1 MRVLFVNPIAKLG
14 GAEQSLLDVLGA
26 LRGRSEVEPSLLIL
40 DDGPLR
46 IRAERLGIHVIAEP
60 LPQSLAELGEFGRK
74 GLGSFAASGT
84 DGVRYLSRF
93 AEHLRRA
100 RPDIVHTNGIKA
112 HWLTCAVR
120 RGPTVLHF
128 RDFVSERR
136 LTRLVLRPL
145 SAFGRRLAIANSA
158 AVATDV
164 RSAFPALETVVI
176 HNAVDTERLSPG
188 AGDQGL
194 LARLSGLPS
203 LPADVVNVGLLATY
217 ARWKGH
223 ELFLRAAA
231 KVKESLLGAPV
242 RFYVIG
248 GPIYQTSASQH
259 ARADLERRAAELGL
273 QGSVGFVDFQDDVVP
288 IYRALD
294 IVVHASTRPEPF
306 GRTIVEAMACGCGV
320 VATNEGG
327 AAELFVDGVQALGV
341 KPRSVDALAE
351 AMARLIADPNL
362 RTSLGRSAR
371 EHAVARFSRSRLGDE
386 VLSAYRRVAAGE
398 ARWS

>member
-14 GAEQSLLDVLGA
+14 GAEQSLLDVLSA
-26 LRGRSEVEPSLLIL
+26 LRRRSEVEPSLLIL

-46 IRAERLGIHVIAEP
+46 IRAERLGIHVVTEP
-60 LPQSLAELGEFGRK
+60 LPRSLAELGEFGR
-74 GLGSFAASGT
+74 GSLGSFAAGGA
-84 DGVRYLSRF
+84 DAVRYLARF
-93 AEHLRRA
+93 AQHLRRA

-128 RDFVSERR
+128 RDFVSDRR

-145 SAFGRRLAIANSA
+145 SAFGQRLAIANSA

-164 RSAFPALETVVI
+164 RNAFPSLETLVI

-188 AGDQGL
+188 GGDPAL
-194 LARLSGLPS
+194 LAQLAGLPPP
-203 LPADVVNVGLLATY
+203 PADAVSVGLLATY

-223 ELFLRAAA
+223 ELFLQAAA
-231 KVKESLLGAPV
+231 KVKEALPGVPV

-248 GPIYQTSASQH
+248 GPIYQTSASQY
-259 ARADLERRAAELGL
+259 ARAELESRTDALGL
-273 QGSVGFVDFQDDVVP
+273 RGSVGFVDFQDDVVP

-306 GRTIVEAMACGCGV
+306 GRTIVEAMACGCAV
-320 VATNEGG
+320 VVTKEGG
-327 AAELFVDGVQALGV
+327 AAELFADGVHALGV
-341 KPRSVDALAE
+341 EARSTDALTR
-351 AMARLIADPNL
+351 AMARLVADPAL
-362 RTSLGRSAR
+362 RTLLAR
-371 EHAVARFSRSRLGDE
+371 RARDHAVARFSRSRLADE
-386 VLSAYRRVAAGE
+386 LLSAYRRVALREGG
-398 ARWS
+398 WS